1 MPNRSKRRKNARTE
15 LREIT
20 EDEWA
25 ELYYHSMYRLSPGAD
40 FADGRAA
47 VVSTATVVV

>member
-1 MPNRSKRRKNARTE
+1 M
-15 LREIT
+15 T

-25 ELYYHSMYRLSPGAD
+25 ELYYHSTYRLSPGAD